1 MNKYRIE
8 YDEEQKIE
16 ELLLYRKIVK
26 VEGETLL
33 LDNGIELEIKGN

>member
-26 VEGETLL
+26 VEGETLFI
-33 LDNGIELEIKGN
+33 DNGIALL

>member
-16 ELLLYRKIVK
+16 ELLVYRKIVK
-26 VEGETLL
+26 VEGEKL
-33 LDNGIELEIKGN
+33 

>member
-16 ELLLYRKIVK
+16 ELLLYRKK
-26 VEGETLL
+26 RK
-33 LDNGIELEIKGN
+33 EIKNGERKS